1 MMKFRN
7 VENRLAVLAA
17 VIVLLGVSSAAED
30 AFAGENTAAG
40 LEVTISAT
48 MSPLSAGNR

>member
-7 VENRLAVLAA
+7 IENRLAVLAA

-30 AFAGENTAAG
+30 ALAGENAAAG
-40 LEVTISAT
+40 LEV
-48 MSPLSAGNR
+48 PAGASMYRR

>member
-30 AFAGENTAAG
+30 AFAGENAAAG
-40 LEVTISAT
+40 LEVAACAT
-48 MSPLSAGNR
+48 MSDLSAGGR